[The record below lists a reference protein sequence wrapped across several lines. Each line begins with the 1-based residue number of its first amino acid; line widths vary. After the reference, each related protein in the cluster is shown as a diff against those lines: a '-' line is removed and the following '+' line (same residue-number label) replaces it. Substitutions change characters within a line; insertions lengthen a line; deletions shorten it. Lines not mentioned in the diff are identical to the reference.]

1 MTAILLF
8 LIVLFSGAICAGAGY
23 WFYRASLERKK
34 NVVPPQTVRRPIRNE
49 AWDRAVQAA
58 RNRNW

>member
-34 NVVPPQTVRRPIRNE
+34 IVVPPQTVRRSIRNE

>member
-1 MTAILLF
+1 MTAILLL

-23 WFYRASLERKK
+23 WFYLAFLERKK
-34 NVVPPQTVRRPIRNE
+34 NAVPPQTVRRPIRNE

-58 RNRNW
+58 RNRNG